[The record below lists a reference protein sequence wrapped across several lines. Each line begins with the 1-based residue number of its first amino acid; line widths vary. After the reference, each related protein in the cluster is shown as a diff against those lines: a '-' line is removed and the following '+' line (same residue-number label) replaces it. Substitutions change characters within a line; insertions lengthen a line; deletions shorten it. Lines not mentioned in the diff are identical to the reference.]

1 MKFNMQLP
9 NGAFHIP
16 GAALKISGL
25 EGGDKVTIHALE
37 SASVIMK
44 QRMNAMELLVT
55 IDALNNLV
63 TELTVHLAKVC
74 GSCENCEMACPYDD
88 LEGGMLELP
97 DYIRE
102 EAGIPSDAKLSAV
115 VNEDEHTVTLSIAG
129 YSYDLR
135 DVPENLLEVLAGL
148 DVCMGELE
156 EHLMVGDIIYS
167 DAVLVRKEHE
177 DE

>member
-1 MKFNMQLP
+1 MELNMDM
-9 NGAFHIP
+9 
-16 GAALKISGL
+16 SGL
-25 EGGDKVTIHALE
+25 IALLTQMTGLTEEEVLADSNLTADDLKMDVTME
-37 SASVIMK
+37 M
-44 QRMNAMELLVT
+44 RM
-55 IDALNNLV
+55 
-63 TELTVHLAKVC
+63 
-74 GSCENCEMACPYDD
+74 D

-115 VNEDEHTVTLSIAG
+115 VNEDEHTVTLSMAG